1 MALVDHR
8 PDAMRCTRCSYCKW
22 IPFDLVKS
30 ARFSAGCPS
39 IEAGGFHA
47 YSAGGRLV
55 TMLSLMDGRSEVTG
69 QVVDVA
75 FRCQQCGNCDVACKM
90 CRYDMEP
97 IAALREFRAH
107 LTAEDSVPDSY
118 RPIIER
124 TRAALAG
131 KGPKTPADRNLWA
144 EGLGLVDPAK
154 EACDVVFYAGCKYS
168 GEESLRETVRTQ
180 VRLLQLAGLTVGLF
194 ENGCCGGLADKMGYR
209 AEAEEA
215 GSRMLAQWQAAGVKT
230 VVTPCAD
237 CRHVFTRV
245 YPTFEGAREG
255 MPQVLHTVECVEQLV
270 RDERLELTTPVEM
283 TVTYH
288 DPCNLGRQG
297 EPYVPWDG
305 LETKIYGQA
314 VVYDPPRPR
323 YNGTKGCYQ
332 PPRDLLAAVP
342 GLELVEM
349 ERSRE
354 AAWCCGAGGACREAF
369 PEYSA
374 ATAAER
380 LEEAAST
387 GAEALV
393 TACSRCEL
401 NFSEG
406 VAAAQDGA
414 PGAAAAA
421 AGLEVFDVLELVALS
436 AGLRNERAEPT
447 AFDGDDGV
455 DSPSEEA
462 S

>member
-1 MALVDHR
+1 MTLTDFR

-22 IPFDLVKS
+22 IPFDLIKS

-55 TMLSLMDGRSEVTG
+55 TALSLMDGRSDVTDK
-69 QVVDVA
+69 VVDVA
-75 FRCQQCGNCDVACKM
+75 FTCQLCGNCDVACKL

-97 IAALREFRAH
+97 LAALRELRAH
-107 LTAEDSVPDSY
+107 LVEQDRVPDAY
-118 RPIIER
+118 RPITEW

-131 KGPKTPADRNLWA
+131 KGPKTPADRNQWA
-144 EGLGLVDPAK
+144 EGLGLVDPAQD
-154 EACDVVFYAGCKYS
+154 ACDVVFYAGCKYS
-168 GEESLRETVRTQ
+168 GEESLRQTVRTQ

-209 AEAEEA
+209 AEAEQA
-215 GSRMLAQWQAAGVKT
+215 GNRMMAQWQDAGVKT

-237 CRHVFTRV
+237 CRHMFTRV
-245 YPTFEGAREG
+245 YPAYEGAWDG
-255 MPQVLHTVECVEQLV
+255 MPEVLHTVECVERLV
-270 RDERLELTTPVEM
+270 REERLELTTPVEK

-297 EPYVPWDG
+297 EPHEPWAG
-305 LETKIYGQA
+305 VEKKIYGQA

-323 YNGTKGCYQ
+323 YNGTKGVYQ
-332 PPRDLLAAVP
+332 PPRDLLGAIP

-401 NFSEG
+401 NFNEG
-406 VAAAQDGA
+406 VTAARDGA
-414 PGAAAAA
+414 PGAAASAA
-421 AGLEVFDVLELVALS
+421 DLEVWDVLELVALS
-436 AGLRNERAEPT
+436 AGLAK
-447 AFDGDDGV
+447 
-455 DSPSEEA
+455 EA

>member
-1 MALVDHR
+1 MPLTDFR

-30 ARFSAGCPS
+30 HAFAKGCPS
-39 IEAGGFHA
+39 IAAGKFHA

-55 TMLSLMDGRSEVTG
+55 TALSLMDGRSAVTEK
-69 QVVDVA
+69 VVDIA
-75 FRCQQCGNCDVACKM
+75 FRCQLCGNCDVACKL

-97 IAALREFRAH
+97 LAALRELRAH
-107 LTAEDSVPDSY
+107 LVEADQVPDSY
-118 RPIIER
+118 RPLIER

-154 EACDVVFYAGCKYS
+154 EPCDVVFYAGCKYS
-168 GEESLRETVRTQ
+168 GEESLRATVRTQ
-180 VRLLQLAGLTVGLF
+180 ARLLQLAGLTVGLF
-194 ENGCCGGLADKMGYR
+194 ENGCCGGLPDKMGYR
-209 AEAEEA
+209 AEAKEA

-230 VVTPCAD
+230 IVTPCAD
-237 CRHVFTRV
+237 CRHMFTRV
-245 YPTFEGAREG
+245 YPTFEGASEG
-255 MPQVLHTVECVEQLV
+255 MPEVLHTVELVERLV
-270 RDERLELTTPVEM
+270 REGRLELTTPVAK

-297 EPYVPWDG
+297 EPHEPWAG
-305 LETKIYGQA
+305 VEKKIYGQA

-323 YNGTKGCYQ
+323 YNGAKGVYQ
-332 PPRDLLAAVP
+332 PPRDLLTAIP

-369 PEYSA
+369 PAYSA

-380 LEEAAST
+380 LTEAAST

-406 VAAAQDGA
+406 VSAARDGA
-414 PGAAAAA
+414 SGAATSAAD
-421 AGLEVFDVLELVALS
+421 LEVWDVLELVALS
-436 AGLRNERAEPT
+436 AGLAK
-447 AFDGDDGV
+447 
-455 DSPSEEA
+455 EA

>member
-1 MALVDHR
+1 
-8 PDAMRCTRCSYCKW
+8 
-22 IPFDLVKS
+22 
-30 ARFSAGCPS
+30 
-39 IEAGGFHA
+39 
-47 YSAGGRLV
+47 
-55 TMLSLMDGRSEVTG
+55 MDGRSEVTD

-75 FRCQQCGNCDVACKM
+75 FKCQLCGNCDVTCKL

-97 IAALREFRAH
+97 ILALRELRAH
-107 LTAEDSVPDSY
+107 LVEMDKVPESY
-118 RPIIER
+118 RPLIER

-131 KGPKTPADRNLWA
+131 KGKTPAERDAWA
-144 EGLGLVDPAK
+144 EGLGLVDPSQ

-209 AEAEEA
+209 AEAAEA
-215 GSRMLAQWQAAGVKT
+215 GTKMLEQWAAAGVKT

-237 CRHVFTRV
+237 CRHMFTRV
-245 YPTFEGAREG
+245 YPAYADAAGVQLPEI
-255 MPQVLHTVECVEQLV
+255 LHIVECVGRLV
-270 RDERLELTTPVEM
+270 KDGRLELTTPVPL

-288 DPCNLGRQG
+288 DPCHLGRQG
-297 EPYVPWDG
+297 EPYIPWEG
-305 LETKIYGQA
+305 VETKIYGQA

-323 YNGTKGCYQ
+323 HNGANGVYQ
-332 PPRDLLAAVP
+332 PPRDLLAAIP

-369 PEYSA
+369 PGYSA

-401 NFSEG
+401 NFTEG
-406 VAAAQDGA
+406 VAADSASGG
-414 PGAAAAA
+414 PGAELAVHD
-421 AGLEVFDVLELVALS
+421 LLELVALS
-436 AGLRNERAEPT
+436 AGLGR
-447 AFDGDDGV
+447 
-455 DSPSEEA
+455 EA